1 MAHNYEAQ
9 RRETFDTFVQAA
21 KDKVHL
27 PKESVVEFLFLVEE
41 ADANWAGAEKALKA
55 KGFRTERDMENDL
68 LIAAYGPMPVTA
80 EAIWEREKVATE
92 IALSFDFYPDGWDL
106 GISED

>member
-1 MAHNYEAQ
+1 
-9 RRETFDTFVQAA
+9 
-21 KDKVHL
+21 
-27 PKESVVEFLFLVEE
+27 VEFLFLVEE
-41 ADANWAGAEKALKA
+41 ADANWTGAEKALKA